1 MTNKGFSWLN
11 IFSEFESREIDIEEL
26 ENIIEEA
33 VIKEHPGDTIKK
45 FEYTENG
52 IEIIM
57 KSGRE
62 IEIEIDW
69 NEIVLS

>member
-1 MTNKGFSWLN
+1 MANREFSWLN

-26 ENIIEEA
+26 ENIIKET
-33 VIKEHPGDTIKK
+33 VIKEHPGDIIKK
-45 FEYTENG
+45 FEYAEDC
-52 IEIIM
+52 IEITM
-57 KSGRE
+57 KSGKE